1 MYLDD
6 QPRVASHP
14 ATRMMENGEILHI
27 AALAI
32 VRMAR
37 RGCIDKATSSP
48 SRAHRTGTGPG
59 QIMGQDLCRS
69 DYYVGTAACGRSTG
83 CAGRNETEARSQLG
97 QTFLTRGLAKPEPR
111 GPNQALADGKGT
123 KTLSRLYSCNSFLD
137 IDDLSL

>member
-97 QTFLTRGLAKPEPR
+97 QTFLTTRTPKTRAA
-111 GPNQALADGKGT
+111 GPKSGV
-123 KTLSRLYSCNSFLD
+123 SRREGN
-137 IDDLSL
+137 